1 MLKRLARLILR
12 LGGWTALGE
21 SPDTPKAV
29 FIAAPHTSNWDGF
42 WALTYKVAVG
52 LDVRFFAKHS
62 LFWFPLGI
70 LLRGLGGI
78 PLDRAQATS
87 AVDQAVAM
95 FEVEEKFFF
104 ALAPEGTRALRDAW
118 KSGFYR
124 IAKAAR
130 VPVFLCVMDYG
141 NKQIGIAGRL
151 DLSDDME
158 ADLKKCAEF
167 YEGFEGRW
175 PKNTTPVR
183 FTRQEG
189 AHKRPIRSFVRR
201 SGRLTPS
208 QEKAL
213 ADLWPDIG
221 IEHKARLLDLEAVFG
236 RNAPTVVE
244 IGFGNGDT
252 LVQQA
257 SDNPDKN
264 YIGIEVHEPGVGHC
278 LLSAKK
284 AGISNLRL
292 LIHDAIDV
300 FTEQIPLAS
309 LSRVNLYFPDPWP
322 KKRHHKRRIVQHD
335 FLELI
340 ANRLQDDGTLNI
352 ATDWANYAEHIDEV
366 LTQSDR
372 FDCTLRREHDG
383 DRALDRPRTKFEQR
397 GLKKGHRI
405 YDWKFTRSTKI

>member
-1 MLKRLARLILR
+1 MLN
-12 LGGWTALGE
+12 
-21 SPDTPKAV
+21 KAV

-42 WALTYKVAVG
+42 WALVYKVSIG
-52 LDVRFFAKHS
+52 LDVRFFAKQS
-62 LFWFPLGI
+62 LFWFPLGS
-70 LLRGLGGI
+70 LLRSLGGV

-87 AVDQAVAM
+87 AVDQAVAL
-95 FEVEEKFFF
+95 FAAEDKFFF

-124 IAKAAR
+124 IARAAG
-130 VPVFLCVMDYG
+130 VPVFLGVMDYG

-158 ADLKKCAEF
+158 ADLEKCAKF
-167 YEGFEGRW
+167 YAGIEGRC

-183 FTRQEG
+183 FTNQEG
-189 AHKRPIRSFVRR
+189 PHRRPIRSFVRR

-208 QEKAL
+208 QQKAL

-221 IEHKARLLDLEAVFG
+221 IEYEERLLDLEAVFG
-236 RNAPTVVE
+236 RKAPTVVE

-264 YIGIEVHEPGVGHC
+264 YIGIEVHEPGIGHC

-292 LIHDAIDV
+292 LMHDAIDV

-335 FLELI
+335 FLELRQRTGPI
-340 ANRLQDDGTLNI
+340 RSLRLHP
-352 ATDWANYAEHIDEV
+352 AP
-366 LTQSDR
+366 
-372 FDCTLRREHDG
+372 
-383 DRALDRPRTKFEQR
+383 RARWRPAA
-397 GLKKGHRI
+397 
-405 YDWKFTRSTKI
+405 